1 MDRMEFSTTAEQEV
15 SLTHLY
21 EKLIHEK
28 QKRLD
33 SKDLPSKP
41 QKYTAYAF
49 VSLPPRIFSVVD
61 GFIQYPTSIP
71 PTGGKVYRLDPDCID
86 SCIEFIKHN
95 PSYDVHFYPSGF
107 FGPTID
113 YCCPHKST
121 PALLKSKTSNQSLK
135 VHVES
140 KYSVGC
146 L

>member
-1 MDRMEFSTTAEQEV
+1 MDRMEFFTTAEQEV

-33 SKDLPSKP
+33 SKDRHHTP
-41 QKYTAYAF
+41 QKYTAFAF
-49 VSLPPRIFSVVD
+49 VCHPPRIFSVVD
-61 GFIQYPTSIP
+61 GFIQYPNGVP
-71 PTGGKVYRLDPDCID
+71 PTSGKCYRLDADCID
-86 SCIEFIKHN
+86 SCIEFIKMN
-95 PSYDVHFYPSGF
+95 PSYEVHFYPSGF
-107 FGPTID
+107 YGPTID

-121 PALLKSKTSNQSLK
+121 PALLKSKTKNESLK
-135 VHVES
+135 VHIES